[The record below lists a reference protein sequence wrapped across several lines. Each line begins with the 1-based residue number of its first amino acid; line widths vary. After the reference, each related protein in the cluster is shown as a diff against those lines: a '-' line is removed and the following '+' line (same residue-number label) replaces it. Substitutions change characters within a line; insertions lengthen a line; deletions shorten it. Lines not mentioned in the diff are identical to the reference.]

1 MEKPEIKFWF
11 DEFER
16 KIMIVHI
23 PSGRKRELKRRKD
36 IKRFL
41 AAHKIIKEEWVGVKR
56 DLDRLVLFAR
66 KRFWWQRK

>member
-23 PSGRKRELKRRKD
+23 PSGRKRELKRD
-36 IKRFL
+36 LIYLLFFPIKINPPALLCFSSIFL
-41 AAHKIIKEEWVGVKR
+41 EV
-56 DLDRLVLFAR
+56 
-66 KRFWWQRK
+66 